1 MACFVVK
8 TTYLK
13 RKRKESRRWGRKR
26 GRGRGDSPPTRP
38 DAVTIG
44 PLQKTSAGLCSLR
57 YNEGNIYFS
66 SFEGLCTLWKN
77 PTPRRAARTQCEE
90 DAKPPP
96 CYGDTPHEEWQRAA
110 RGTRRTSM
118 GKRRESKEVTEKEET
133 RVQEEVRARRR
144 ISWVGGSSASLR
156 ATATGRQLCQRWRT
170 SLTCCAISGR

>member
-1 MACFVVK
+1 MGEEEMK
-8 TTYLK
+8 GT
-13 RKRKESRRWGRKR
+13 GRQ
-26 GRGRGDSPPTRP
+26 SPPTRP

-44 PLQKTSAGLCSLR
+44 PLQKTLAGLCSLR

-110 RGTRRTSM
+110 QGTPRTSM

-144 ISWVGGSSASLR
+144 ISWVGGSSASPS